1 MKIRMGMIGGGN
13 GSLMGPIHR
22 MAALMDGR
30 IEIVSGALSSDKVKS
45 VESGTGVGI
54 APDRIYSDW
63 CQMIAR
69 EITLPADER
78 PDFITIVTPNN
89 LHYAPSKASLEA
101 GFHVVCDKPLCI
113 NSNEARDLL
122 DIVQRKKLLFCNT
135 YNYSGYPMVIKAREL
150 VNNGELG
157 KIRKV
162 AVEYFQGSLAFLKEK
177 MGNKRA
183 IWRTDPSTAGISC
196 AMADIGTH
204 AFQLAEYISGLKVTE
219 ICADLTATLPGRR
232 LDDDGNILLR
242 FENGARGSLLAS
254 KIALGEENNLRIKI
268 YGDKAG
274 LSWEQ
279 MNPNDLIVRWPDKPY
294 QVYRTGTVFSEI
306 GETVTRNSRL
316 PAGHPEGFIEGF
328 ANIYRNFATTIEAL
342 KEGKEI
348 TAMYDFPDIH
358 DGLRGM
364 LFIEAAVRSSASN
377 EKWTRLE

>member
-1 MKIRMGMIGGGN
+1 MKIRMGMIGGGS

-22 MAALMDGR
+22 MAALMDGK
-30 IEIVSGALSSDKVKS
+30 IEIVSGALSSDKVRS
-45 VESGTGVGI
+45 VESGTAIGLS
-54 APDRIYSDW
+54 PERIYSDW
-63 CQMIAR
+63 HQMISNESA
-69 EITLPADER
+69 LPVEER

-89 LHYAPSKASLEA
+89 LHYAPSKKSLEA

-113 NSNEARDLL
+113 DSNEARDLL
-122 DIVQRKKLLFCNT
+122 EIVQRKKLLFCNT
-135 YNYSGYPMVIKAREL
+135 YNYSGYPMVMKAKEL
-150 VNNGELG
+150 VSNGELG

-162 AVEYFQGSLAFLKEK
+162 AVEYFQGSLSFLKEK

-183 IWRTDPSTAGISC
+183 IWRTDPSIAGISC

-204 AFQLAEYISGLKVTE
+204 AFQLAENITGLKVTE
-219 ICADLTATLPGRR
+219 LCADLTATLPGRR

-268 YGDKAG
+268 YGDRAG

-294 QVYRTGTVFSEI
+294 QVYRTATSFSEI
-306 GETVTRNSRL
+306 GEIVTRNSRL

-328 ANIYRNFATTIEAL
+328 ANIYRNFAMTIGAH
-342 KEGKEI
+342 KEGNSINKK
-348 TAMYDFPDIH
+348 YDFPDIY

-364 LFIEAAVRSSASN
+364 LFIEAAVRSSLSE
-377 EKWTRLE
+377 EKWTKLY